1 MFRLGR
7 AAMEH
12 LDVRYERIEPPSG
25 VAPSTPSEWDDFP
38 PGSPLRW
45 RPPGSPVTYLLRTRW
60 RSDTAPNFVPETI
73 RSEIQF
79 VVANACFSA
88 GGLINWGPY
97 QVREFLPEKDGHSM
111 TVPKFFDMVSQ
122 QSPPVD
128 REVAVS
134 LAELAELD
142 VGIRIMRSLML
153 DAAGVQGLLR
163 QVAEKR
169 VLGPRK
175 EQIITRVRELADSG
189 RLLNLDNRTAP
200 AARRASPDVQ
210 RTRTVL
216 AHVRQKYGETVRSM
230 SDGHIQHLCAV
241 RGSRNTVD
249 LIDHVVRMSGG
260 NEAKLRELTQTVL
273 SYLDV
278 LLLFRASRPL

>member
-1 MFRLGR
+1 
-7 AAMEH
+7 
-12 LDVRYERIEPPSG
+12 
-25 VAPSTPSEWDDFP
+25 
-38 PGSPLRW
+38 
-45 RPPGSPVTYLLRTRW
+45 
-60 RSDTAPNFVPETI
+60 VPEAI
-73 RSEIQF
+73 RSEILF

-88 GGLINWGPY
+88 GGLINWGTCP
-97 QVREFLPEKDGHSM
+97 VHDFRPTEDSNSM
-111 TVPKFFDMVSQ
+111 TVPGFFDLVSRQ
-122 QSPPVD
+122 CPPVD

-153 DAAGVQGLLR
+153 DAVGVKELLK

-169 VLGPRK
+169 ILGARK

-189 RLLNLDNRTAP
+189 RVISFDNRTAP
-200 AARRASPDVQ
+200 AARRVGPNVQ
-210 RTRTVL
+210 HTRNVL
-216 AHVRQKYGETVRSM
+216 AKVREKYGESVRSM

-241 RGSRNTVD
+241 RGSRNTFD

-260 NEAKLRELTQTVL
+260 NEAKLRELIQTVL
-273 SYLDV
+273 GYLDV